1 MEEKK
6 KKQMKQATSDK
17 PSPMRLHG
25 MEGDH
30 EARKRTDRTG
40 QRELKAD
47 SSVTLQEWEVH
58 GMSRSSV
65 CVRTPSGG
73 RDGEGSEGRAGER
86 E

>member
-1 MEEKK
+1 
-6 KKQMKQATSDK
+6 
-17 PSPMRLHG
+17 MRLHG

-58 GMSRSSV
+58 GMSRSSA
-65 CVRTPSGG
+65 CVSVRAILEGGTGRDLRGG
-73 RDGEGSEGRAGER
+73 RARGREGGREK
-86 E
+86 EE

>member
-1 MEEKK
+1 
-6 KKQMKQATSDK
+6 
-17 PSPMRLHG
+17 MRLHG

-58 GMSRSSV
+58 GMSRSRMR
-65 CVRTPSGG
+65 VRLLRLLRLLGLLGARTRGG
-73 RDGEGSEGRAGER
+73 DDGI
-86 E
+86 

>member
-1 MEEKK
+1 
-6 KKQMKQATSDK
+6 
-17 PSPMRLHG
+17 

-58 GMSRSSV
+58 GMSRSRA
-65 CVRTPSGG
+65 CAHAPSGG

-86 E
+86 EGVREEE